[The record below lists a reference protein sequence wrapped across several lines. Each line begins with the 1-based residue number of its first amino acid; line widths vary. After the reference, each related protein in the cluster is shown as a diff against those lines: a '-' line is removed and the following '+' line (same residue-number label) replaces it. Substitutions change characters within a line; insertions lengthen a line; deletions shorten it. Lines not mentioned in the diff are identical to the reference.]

1 MALTHPI
8 NLHHRNGIYYLVLS
22 TISLHNM
29 MVEEHVSNDEME
41 DCSFYNTVDP
51 NDSEDNSTEEDDDV
65 DDREMV
71 VMETLL

>member
-1 MALTHPI
+1 
-8 NLHHRNGIYYLVLS
+8 
-22 TISLHNM
+22 M